1 MSLHSQCWRLLKTD
15 EGAASV
21 EYALLLAGVTLAIFL
36 SVMGLGQVVL
46 AQLYERAA
54 NLFPHP

>member
-1 MSLHSQCWRLLKTD
+1 MSLNSWRRLLKAD
-15 EGAASV
+15 DAASSV
-21 EYALLLAGVTLAIFL
+21 EYALLLMGITLAIFL

-54 NLFPHP
+54 NLFPHS